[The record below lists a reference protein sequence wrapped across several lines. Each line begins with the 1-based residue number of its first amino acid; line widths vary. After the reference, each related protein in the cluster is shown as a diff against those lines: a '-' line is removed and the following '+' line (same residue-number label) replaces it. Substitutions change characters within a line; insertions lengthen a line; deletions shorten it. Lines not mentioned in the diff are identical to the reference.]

1 MLRTGVASTGLPVR
15 PRSLRD
21 ADLLAVIEGSTI
33 VERGSHD
40 ELLASGGVYARIYRE
55 QLAAERRAQEQAAID
70 LGGGGGGA

>member
-1 MLRTGVASTGLPVR
+1 M
-15 PRSLRD
+15 
-21 ADLLAVIEGSTI
+21 IEGGTI